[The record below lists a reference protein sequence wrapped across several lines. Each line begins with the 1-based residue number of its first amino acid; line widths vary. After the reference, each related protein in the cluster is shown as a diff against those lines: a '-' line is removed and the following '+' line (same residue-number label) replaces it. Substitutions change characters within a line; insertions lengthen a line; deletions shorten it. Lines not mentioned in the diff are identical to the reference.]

1 MSKHSPTT
9 QTGGTRGRWLRGM
22 AVKAVVLLAAVAML
36 TAIAKMPARKQQA
49 AATEAPPVN
58 VTIETVVA
66 QPELADT
73 FELPG
78 AIEPNRV
85 IDIAA
90 EVAGRIEHIGPAKGE
105 PVTAG
110 ELLIQLNTD
119 LLRPQFDS
127 AKAQVEFNQL
137 EYDRMSNLVK
147 DNATAK
153 RDLDNARTQLAVSKA
168 SLEQI
173 RARLDRT
180 RIVAPTA
187 GVLNDLLVEEGEYID
202 AGKPVAEVVETDPVK
217 VVVQVPERDIAF
229 FSVGDKAEVIV
240 NIKGVECHRTG
251 PITFISEL
259 ADPQTRSTRMEIR
272 LANKERCLHSGQIV
286 RVRLTRRILKNA
298 ILIPLRAVI
307 PMENGMAVYIVNSM
321 QAERRLVTLGPI
333 KGDRVQVTSG
343 LEPGDKLIVVGHR
356 FVAPGQKVN
365 IVPESPAPGDGSEG
379 TPNAIDGVRE
389 SRD

>member
-1 MSKHSPTT
+1 MNQQASKT
-9 QTGGTRGRWLRGM
+9 QAGATRGKWLRRN
-22 AVKAVVLLAAVAML
+22 AVKAIILLAAVAML
-36 TAIAKMPARKQQA
+36 TAIAKMPTHKQEA
-49 AATEAPPVN
+49 PATEAPPVN
-58 VTIETVVA
+58 VTVETVVA

-73 FELPG
+73 FELPA

-85 IDIAA
+85 IKISA

-147 DNATAK
+147 DNATAR

-168 SLEQI
+168 NLEQI

-217 VVVQVPERDIAF
+217 VVVQVPQRDIAF
-229 FSVGDKAEVIV
+229 FSVGDKAEVFA
-240 NIKGVECHRTG
+240 NIKGTESRRVG
-251 PITFISEL
+251 KITFISEL
-259 ADPQTRSTRMEIR
+259 ADPQTRSTRMEI
-272 LANKERCLHSGQIV
+272 LLGNKERLLHSGQIV

-307 PMENGMAVYIVNSM
+307 PMENGMAVYIVNFM

-343 LEPGDKLIVVGHR
+343 LEPGEKLIVVGHR
-356 FVAPGQKVN
+356 FVSPGQKIN
-365 IVPESPAPGDGSEG
+365 IVPESPTPGDESKG

-389 SRD
+389 SRE